1 MPITAIVEFSP
12 TEGLD
17 PRESYDR
24 LTREVNGGEPMTR
37 RSQWN
42 DGLLAH
48 SYSVDEHGGAV
59 AVDVW
64 RDQQSMDAWME
75 RIGPLIE
82 REGSAANMQARV
94 FETHA
99 VVTEGL
105 QYAEEV
111 ASAPRIRH
119 A

>member
-12 TEGLD
+12 TEGID
-17 PRESYDR
+17 PKESYDR
-24 LTREVNGGEPMTR
+24 LTRELNGGEPMTR
-37 RSQWN
+37 RSHWN
-42 DGLLAH
+42 DGMLAH
-48 SYSVDEHGGAV
+48 SYSVGEDGSAV

-75 RIGPLIE
+75 RVGPLIE

-105 QYAEEV
+105 QFAEEA
-111 ASAPRIRH
+111 ASTPRIRH

>member
-24 LTREVNGGEPMTR
+24 LTRELNGGEPMTR

-48 SYSVDEHGGAV
+48 SFSVGEHGGAV

-64 RDQQSMDAWME
+64 QDQQSMDAWME
-75 RIGPLIE
+75 RIRPINE
-82 REGSAANMQARV
+82 REGVAANKVRV
-94 FETHA
+94 FTTHA

-105 QYAEEV
+105 QYAEDA
-111 ASAPRIRH
+111 ASTPRIRH

>member
-17 PRESYDR
+17 PREGYDR
-24 LTREVNGGEPMTR
+24 LTRELNGGEPMTR

-48 SYSVDEHGGAV
+48 SFSVGEDGSAV

-75 RIGPLIE
+75 RIRPLNE

-105 QYAEEV
+105 QYAEEA